1 MFDNRSIENDG
12 LTCHNF
18 FNYKAKIYETT
29 TARKS
34 LTDVQM
40 AERHVVT
47 QKNMACSLA
56 VCHK

>member
-1 MFDNRSIENDG
+1 MFDNRFIENDV

-29 TARKS
+29 TARKYM
-34 LTDVQM
+34 TDVQM
-40 AERHVVT
+40 AERHVAT
-47 QKNMACSLA
+47 QKNMACGLA